1 MIMKKNYWETRAE
14 ITPKKALELLK
25 TGNERFLNN
34 LHFHRNLLQLVNDT
48 AEQQVPFAA
57 VLSCSDS
64 RIPTELVFDQSLG
77 DIFSIR
83 LAGNIAS
90 LNAIASME
98 FACKV
103 LKSKLIVVLGHT
115 NCGAIKGACDNV
127 QMGHLATL
135 LAHILPAVARETA
148 IKKDRTSKNN
158 TFVSNVA
165 RLNISF
171 QMEEI
176 LRQSEIIR
184 EMIDAR
190 EIGLIGAQYDVH
202 TGQVAFYDDLCLFSL
217 TGKKQPLAQ
226 R

>member
-1 MIMKKNYWETRAE
+1 
-14 ITPKKALELLK
+14 
-25 TGNERFLNN
+25 
-34 LHFHRNLLQLVNDT
+34 LLQLVNET
-48 AEQQVPFAA
+48 AEQQFPFAA

-127 QMGHLATL
+127 QMGNLATL
-135 LAHILPAVARETA
+135 LDHILPAVAREKDIEHA
-148 IKKDRTSKNN
+148 KDRTSKNK
-158 TFVSNVA
+158 TFVSKVA
-165 RLNISF
+165 RLNISY

-184 EMIDAR
+184 EMIQAR
-190 EIGLIGAQYDVH
+190 EVGLIGAQYDVH
-202 TGQVAFYDDLCLFSL
+202 TGKVAFYDNLCVFSL
-217 TGKKQPLAQ
+217 ADKKAISSIPQ